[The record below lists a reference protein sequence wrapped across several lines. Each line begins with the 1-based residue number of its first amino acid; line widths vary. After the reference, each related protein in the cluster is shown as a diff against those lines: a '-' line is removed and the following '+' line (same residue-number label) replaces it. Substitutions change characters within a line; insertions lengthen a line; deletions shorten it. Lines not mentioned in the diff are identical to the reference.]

1 MQEPT
6 YRDALSHAWH
16 TIWHHKILWIFGLL
30 SLFVGQFGANDF
42 IGKIWMVTKNNFAI
56 GQYHGMFKLG
66 LSTSVALVWIGAI
79 FLALCILILVISIIA
94 EGALIVG
101 ASESLSSHHLNFKK
115 AWHQSAKHFW
125 PILTINI
132 LRILSMTA
140 VVVITGL
147 LWTPILFSGMPTFLN
162 TIFLIILLAIALMAG
177 LTISSWSIYS
187 LCYSVLDGKGLM
199 KAIKRG
205 WTLFH
210 NHLLVSLELNALLLV
225 VFFIL
230 CATFYVIFF
239 LSAAPALILWFIAGI
254 TGYAKLITIGI
265 FLWAAV
271 LFILIAFI
279 GAMYN
284 AFTATAWTYLFLKMH
299 NEGIVSRVFHFFN
312 KIVKK

>member
-1 MQEPT
+1 
-6 YRDALSHAWH
+6 
-16 TIWHHKILWIFGLL
+16 
-30 SLFVGQFGANDF
+30 
-42 IGKIWMVTKNNFAI
+42 
-56 GQYHGMFKLG
+56 
-66 LSTSVALVWIGAI
+66 
-79 FLALCILILVISIIA
+79 
-94 EGALIVG
+94 
-101 ASESLSSHHLNFKK
+101 
-115 AWHQSAKHFW
+115 
-125 PILTINI
+125 
-132 LRILSMTA
+132 MTA